1 MHLLLKIVKLIDM
14 NKLQQQISR
23 YGQANLARDAQ
34 VSPSTVSRIMNG
46 KVSGFGKSVA
56 HRASKLLKL
65 DLAITLGLE
74 K

>member
-23 YGQANLARDAQ
+23 YGQAKLARDAE